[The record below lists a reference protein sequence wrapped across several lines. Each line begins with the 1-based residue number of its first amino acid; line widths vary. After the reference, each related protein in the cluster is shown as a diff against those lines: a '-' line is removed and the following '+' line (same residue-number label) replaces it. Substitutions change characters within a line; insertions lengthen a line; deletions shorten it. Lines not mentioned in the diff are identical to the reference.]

1 MSRGIGA
8 LEAIQGVVPDW
19 LAPLIAVLTQL
30 GGLGFLALV
39 LAVVYWRRVDSRD
52 DIVLV
57 ASMAVAGVGLY
68 RSLKHAFG
76 LPRPDEPL
84 LEPELVP
91 ELVRPL
97 YELMAFSAGYG
108 FPSGHATM
116 STVVYVGL
124 AVVLP
129 DGTRR
134 QRYVL
139 AGGLVVLVGFT
150 RIALGVHFL
159 VDVVAG
165 VALGATILY
174 GGLRVAGRFADDP
187 VTVMLVVG
195 IVANGLYLAASA
207 GSVEAVAAFGVAL
220 GLFGGWR
227 LVVRARDPGV
237 FD

>member
-1 MSRGIGA
+1 MSRGMGA
-8 LEAIQGVVPDW
+8 LEAVQGLLPDW

-30 GGLGFLALV
+30 GGLGFLTLV
-39 LAVVYWRRVDSRD
+39 LAVLYWRRVDSRD

-57 ASMAVAGVGLY
+57 ASTAVAGVGLY

-91 ELVRPL
+91 ELVRPV
-97 YELMAFSAGYG
+97 YEVMAFSAGYG

-116 STVVYVGL
+116 STIVYFGL
-124 AVVLP
+124 ATVLLA
-129 DGTRR
+129 GTRR

-139 AGGLVVLVGFT
+139 AGGLVTLVGVT
-150 RIALGVHFL
+150 RIALGLHFL
-159 VDVVAG
+159 VDIVAG
-165 VALGATILY
+165 VALGAAVLY
-174 GGLRVAGRFADDP
+174 GGLRVAGRLADDP

-195 IVANGLYLAASA
+195 VVANGLYLGASAASIK
-207 GSVEAVAAFGVAL
+207 AVIAFGVAL
-220 GLFGGWR
+220 GLLGGWR
-227 LVVRARDPGV
+227 LVVRARGPGV